1 MTDND
6 DKTPPE
12 DPSQDDPKPIP
23 AEPDGFDH
31 SNDST
36 SGSSGR
42 ADPEPTDDE
51 KLSSND
57 IAATIDTS
65 RGGDDSELVAKINEA
80 IAERPVKHAKLI
92 GNYRIERVIGE
103 GGMGTTY
110 EAVQATPRRRVA
122 VKVVRASRFSEQA
135 LRRFEYEGQMLAR
148 LQHPGIAQIYE
159 AGMWTDEE
167 GNERPFMAM
176 EFVEG
181 CSLSEYVKRNDLGSD
196 ACLRLFQKICE
207 AVHYSHQRGV
217 IHRDLKPDNILIR
230 KDGQPKVIDFGVA
243 RATDS
248 DLNFVTQQTNMG
260 QLIGTLQYMSPE
272 QVEYDTTD
280 LDTRSDVYAL
290 GVILYEMLCGAL
302 PYDLKERA
310 LHEAVRVICEDQ
322 PEHPSTFHRYLRGDV
337 ETITLKALEKNR
349 NRRYGSAEDL
359 SSDIRRYLENDPIE
373 ARPPSLGYRLSKF
386 SRKHKG
392 AAISAAALA
401 IAITVG
407 GVVSAMGWSEASRQ
421 RAQVEVRN
429 AQLDDSITSMLTGVM
444 GQIKYLGNSAIAQR
458 KLLDLAGKNLDVIA
472 SGDVDDARRHTLLG
486 QVLLRIARSHL
497 SMSGVGSGSLD
508 AAAAALTT
516 ADEHLNAIEVDKIDD
531 ANLAGAARN
540 TKLSLLK
547 TQAEVTWARAR
558 EAASIVAQHDALQ
571 QAAEAYRVQLD
582 AGRAHEQKDEAKG
595 IDVQMSAQQSLG
607 NVLMELNDT
616 QGARKAYAAALVH
629 ATRLTEID
637 GEGGRR
643 PRRMRDKAVALHG
656 LAQVNAH
663 SAPQDANVAI
673 DEAIELARAVMAIEP
688 TNVRRPR
695 DLAIMLAL
703 RGQIRVH
710 NDLNPSTGV
719 EDYRECVDLL
729 TTRAV
734 ESPRETASQQD
745 LQNTLIEMANV
756 LHQAN
761 RLGIANELIG
771 TTISQLHCVAEAEDR
786 AGNPVWVEILT
797 RLKDHTNTLAEKGA

>member
-6 DKTPPE
+6 DKTPPD
-12 DPSQDDPKPIP
+12 DPSPDDPKPFHS
-23 AEPDGFDH
+23 EPDGFDQ

-36 SGSSGR
+36 PDSSEQ
-42 ADPEPTDDE
+42 ADPEQPDDE
-51 KLSSND
+51 KLSSDD

-80 IAERPVKHAKLI
+80 IAKEPIKHAKQI

-122 VKVVRASRFSEQA
+122 VKVVRAGRFSEQA

-181 CSLSEYVKRNDLGSD
+181 CSLSEYAKRNDLGSD
-196 ACLRLFQKICE
+196 DCLRLFQKICE

-290 GVILYEMLCGAL
+290 GVILYELLCGAL

-373 ARPPSLGYRLSKF
+373 ARPPSVIYRLSKF

-392 AAISAAALA
+392 TAISAAAVV

-407 GVVSAMGWSEASRQ
+407 GVVSALGWAEASRQ

-429 AQLDDSITSMLTGVM
+429 VQLDDSIISMLTGVM
-444 GQIKYLGNSAIAQR
+444 GQIKYLGNSAGAQR
-458 KLLDLAGKNLDVIA
+458 KLLDLAGNNLDAIA
-472 SGDVDDARRHTLLG
+472 SGDVDDALRQTLLG

-508 AAAAALTT
+508 AASAALTT
-516 ADEHLNAIEVDKIDD
+516 ADEHLNAVDVDGIDD
-531 ANLAGAARN
+531 ADLALTVRN
-540 TKLSLLK
+540 VRLSLLK
-547 TQAEVTWARAR
+547 TRAEVAYARAD
-558 EAASIVAQHDALQ
+558 ESASAAAQRDALQ

-582 AGRAHEQKDEAKG
+582 AGRAHEQLDEAKG

-607 NVLMELNDT
+607 NVLFELDDVD
-616 QGARKAYAAALVH
+616 GAREAYAAALVH
-629 ATRLTEID
+629 ATRLNQID
-637 GEGGRR
+637 GEDNRR
-643 PRRMRDKAVALHG
+643 PRRMRDRAIALQG
-656 LAQVNAH
+656 LAQATADADPQDAH
-663 SAPQDANVAI
+663 SAI
-673 DEAIELARAVMAIEP
+673 GEAIETARAIMAIER

-703 RGQIRVH
+703 RGKIRL
-710 NDLNPSTGV
+710 DGAIDPDGGV
-719 EDYRECVDLL
+719 KDYRECVDLL

-734 ESPRETASQQD
+734 ESPRETASQRD
-745 LQNTLIEMANV
+745 LEGTLIEMADV
-756 LHQAN
+756 LGRAS
-761 RLGIANELIG
+761 RGGIASELIG
-771 TTISQLHCVAEAEDR
+771 STITQLHCVAEAEDR
-786 AGNPVWVEILT
+786 AGNPVWIEILT
-797 RLKDHTNTLAEKGA
+797 RLEGHTSTLAEKGV